1 MTLLQWQD
9 KFSDEEACR
18 QYLFDQYWPE
28 GFVCLKCQGTKYWTV
43 QRSGRTAPVY
53 ECAACGHQASVPAGT
68 IFERTKVALRVW
80 FLAIFL
86 IAVDKGG
93 KSALALSRELG
104 LPYVT
109 TWLLHHKI
117 QQATAER
124 NRRYKLGGLVE
135 LDDAYFGGV
144 SQSPWH
150 RPRMAQ
156 ASVVGERIKT
166 RSSSALASRAKAIRS
181 MCFLEAV
188 PDLKDPTVKKVL
200 ERRVETNG
208 VWLTDGA
215 PVYVSAAQ
223 EHQAE
228 HKVTL
233 STDPQAEAVFHWVN
247 IVISNAKAYIDG
259 TFHGRGRARRQLY
272 FGEFTYRFNRRYLGT
287 GIADRLIVAC
297 LASKRHPYAT

>member
-18 QYLFDQYWPE
+18 QYLFDQRWPE
-28 GFVCLKCQGTKYWTV
+28 GFVCPKCQGTKCWTV

-53 ECAACGHQASVPAGT
+53 ECAACGHQASVTAAT

-80 FLAIFL
+80 FWAIYL
-86 IAVDKGG
+86 IAVDKRG
-93 KSALALSRELG
+93 KSALDLSRELG

-109 TWLLHHKI
+109 AWLLHHKI

-124 NRRYKLGGLVE
+124 NSRYKLGGLVE

-144 SQSPWH
+144 SHGPGKRGRGTDQDP
-150 RPRMAQ
+150 
-156 ASVVGERIKT
+156 VIVGVSLT
-166 RSSSALASRAKAIRS
+166 SQGHPQYV
-181 MCFLEAV
+181 FLEAV
-188 PDLKDPTVKKVL
+188 PDIKDLTVKKVL

-215 PVYVSAAQ
+215 PVYVGAAQ

-233 STDPQAEAVFHWVN
+233 STDPQAEVVFHWVN
-247 IVISNAKAYIDG
+247 TVISNAKAYIDG
-259 TFHGRGRARRQLY
+259 TFHGRGRVRRQLY
-272 FGEFTYRFNRRYLGT
+272 FEEFMYRFNRRYLGT

-297 LASKRHPYAT
+297 LASKPHPYAT